1 MIQLSKEHIKRMPL
15 ISAIYRKLYPEYGTC
30 GCCGL
35 PWTVA
40 ESHCIKYK
48 TIPYMGFFAVCE
60 YCWQHQPLEEIEEA
74 TRRLYNSRSEEGKK
88 RNSLEEMIEQT
99 QKDYERTHNN

>member
-1 MIQLSKEHIKRMPL
+1 
-15 ISAIYRKLYPEYGTC
+15 
-30 GCCGL
+30 
-35 PWTVA
+35 
-40 ESHCIKYK
+40 
-48 TIPYMGFFAVCE
+48 MGFFAVCE